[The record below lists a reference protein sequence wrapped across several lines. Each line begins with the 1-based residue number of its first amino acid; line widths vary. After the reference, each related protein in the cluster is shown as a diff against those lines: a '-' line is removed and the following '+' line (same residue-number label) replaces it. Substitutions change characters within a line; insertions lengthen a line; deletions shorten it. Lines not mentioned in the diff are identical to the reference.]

1 MRKIGFLLCV
11 TVIAFG
17 LAGCKGGGDNT
28 NLTNT
33 TVTSTTN
40 TTTTTTTNT
49 NTGVVN
55 SVTTTVTNTVGTA
68 ANVASNVA
76 GNVNR
81 AVQGAMNNANVANR
95 NAPAN
100 RNMAATNAPGGLID
114 LNTASKDEL
123 KKLPGIDEAY
133 ATKIVNGRPY
143 ARKDELVS
151 KKVIPEAT
159 YKKIQDKVIAKQ

>member
-1 MRKIGFLLCV
+1 MRKIGLLLCV

-17 LAGCKGGGDNT
+17 LAGCKGGGENA
-28 NLTNT
+28 NTNT

-95 NAPAN
+95 NAPGN
-100 RNMAATNAPGGLID
+100 RNMAVNAPGELID
-114 LNTASKDEL
+114 LNTASKDDL

-151 KKVIPEAT
+151 RKIIPEAT
-159 YKKIQDKVIAKQ
+159 YKRIQDRVIAKQ